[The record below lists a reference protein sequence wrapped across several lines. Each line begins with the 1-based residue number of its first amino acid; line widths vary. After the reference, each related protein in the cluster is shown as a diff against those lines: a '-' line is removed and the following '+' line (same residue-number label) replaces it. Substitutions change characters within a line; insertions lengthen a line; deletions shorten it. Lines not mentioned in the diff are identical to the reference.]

1 MRRAIKP
8 ILIMAGILARM
19 PRAGFDLLE
28 PMFEKVL
35 VMTFAKRLAAHAGGR
50 WTDAQ
55 ESEMQER
62 IAELV
67 AEAKKR
73 GLTSIRMNVV
83 RSTGQRLSR
92 DIDLAR
98 LGRERTLQ

>member
-1 MRRAIKP
+1 MNEGLFTDPQDQFAIDP
-8 ILIMAGILARM
+8 
-19 PRAGFDLLE
+19 PELE
-28 PMFEKVL
+28 PVFGKVL
-35 VMTFAKRLAAHAGGR
+35 VMTLAKRLAAHAGGR

-67 AEAKKR
+67 VEAKKR
-73 GLTSIRMNVV
+73 GLTSIRVNVV
-83 RSTGQRLSR
+83 RGTRQRLSR

-98 LGRERTLQ
+98 LSRGRTLQ